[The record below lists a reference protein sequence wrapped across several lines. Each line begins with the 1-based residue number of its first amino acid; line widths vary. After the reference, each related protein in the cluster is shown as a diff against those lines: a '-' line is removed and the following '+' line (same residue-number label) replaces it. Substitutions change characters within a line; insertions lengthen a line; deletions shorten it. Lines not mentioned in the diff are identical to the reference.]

1 MSAQTSAQPVKIAVI
16 MGHPDPQSYCAA
28 LARAYAESARAAGA
42 TVREI
47 NLSEL
52 AFDPVLW
59 HGYREIQPL
68 EPDLVAA
75 QETIRWAEVLVFA
88 YPTWWGA
95 VPALLKGFIDRIFL
109 PGFAFKYRENSKLW
123 DRLLTGRSAR
133 LLVTM
138 DTPGWYY
145 RFVSRQPGHQ
155 MMRRTILGFSGV
167 KPVRIARFGPV
178 RGSTASTREKWL
190 TRAHTLGRRDAGR
203 DR

>member
-1 MSAQTSAQPVKIAVI
+1 MSAQTSAQPVKLAVI

-59 HGYREIQPL
+59 HGYREIQLL

-178 RGSTASTREKWL
+178 RGSTASAREKWL
-190 TRAHTLGRRDAGR
+190 THAHALGRRDAGR